1 MSSNPFEKLH
11 IKRDEEEDD
20 DGQGE
25 FQQVKSKDKNV
36 PFGIEQ
42 KKKKQRPKEKVED
55 EGDEGFE
62 EVPSKYKKKNPERND
77 LEEEVKGDEHK
88 KRKGINYNT
97 AEERD
102 YRTKDKPRRGRQF
115 DKHSGTGRGKE
126 IAKGGA
132 GGKGT
137 WGENPKTI
145 ARNFENNNDDDYY
158 FENALNPEKKKE
170 RQPKRPKREDKKEE
184 KKEGEEGEEKEG
196 EEKKEEK
203 EEKKNKREKK
213 FEPKPLSE
221 EEKVKIPEGAMSL
234 DEYLK
239 SKEKPKEEE
248 QKEIKRIQDGNPLV
262 KREEKK
268 EEIYGT
274 SELGKKKGKKK
285 KQKEINKEE
294 LDLNAKIGANL
305 AISGTD
311 ERERRPRKKD
321 WKKGNKKEEKEKF
334 VFNEKDF
341 PEL

>member
-11 IKRDEEEDD
+11 IKRGEEEED

-42 KKKKQRPKEKVED
+42 KKKKQRPKEKVEE

-62 EVPSKYKKKNPERND
+62 EVPSKFKKKNPENND
-77 LEEEVKGDEHK
+77 EEEIKGDEHK

-145 ARNFENNNDDDYY
+145 ARNFENNNDDD
-158 FENALNPEKKKE
+158 
-170 RQPKRPKREDKKEE
+170 
-184 KKEGEEGEEKEG
+184 
-196 EEKKEEK
+196 
-203 EEKKNKREKK
+203 
-213 FEPKPLSE
+213 
-221 EEKVKIPEGAMSL
+221 
-234 DEYLK
+234 
-239 SKEKPKEEE
+239 
-248 QKEIKRIQDGNPLV
+248 
-262 KREEKK
+262 
-268 EEIYGT
+268 
-274 SELGKKKGKKK
+274 
-285 KQKEINKEE
+285 
-294 LDLNAKIGANL
+294 
-305 AISGTD
+305 
-311 ERERRPRKKD
+311 
-321 WKKGNKKEEKEKF
+321 
-334 VFNEKDF
+334 
-341 PEL
+341 